1 MFFLELLSA
10 VEPRVVNWNL
20 VTKDSNRTSSTSP
33 LFIRVLVLVL
43 LVIEKNP
50 ASQKKCLFMWQ
61 MNFQLKRVALV
72 SVMPRPENVG
82 P

>member
-1 MFFLELLSA
+1 ML

-20 VTKDSNRTSSTSP
+20 VTKGSNGTSSTSPP

-50 ASQKKCLFMWQ
+50 ASQKKCLFVWQ
-61 MNFQLKRVALV
+61 MNFQLKHVALV
-72 SVMPRPENVG
+72 LNLPDK
-82 P
+82 